1 MPSARRGDTPLW
13 KLEAAAE
20 MPDAATLAAGAHD
33 QIKLTATQ
41 EITPYQWLH
50 PGMRSGNR
58 NETSGPPR
66 ALSGMPRLRPPA
78 TGPMNLQPIEHGA
91 DMAAQPQSTKAA
103 NTAAQKKQSP
113 RANAARIAN
122 AKTSRRKSLK
132 KQREAQKVS
141 GDQLHPDEER

>member
-1 MPSARRGDTPLW
+1 
-13 KLEAAAE
+13 
-20 MPDAATLAAGAHD
+20 
-33 QIKLTATQ
+33 
-41 EITPYQWLH
+41 
-50 PGMRSGNR
+50 
-58 NETSGPPR
+58 
-66 ALSGMPRLRPPA
+66 
-78 TGPMNLQPIEHGA
+78 MNVQPIEHGA
-91 DMAAQPQSTKAA
+91 DTAAQPQSTKAA